1 MPFSGWCMRLRFS
14 HALLDLAKSLSQW
27 MLFKPGAY
35 KKYAYY
41 FTSFDRMAWISQ
53 SHQYLRL
60 GDRVCENALGR
71 SCWHRNYIRS
81 CWFVKCA
88 IFLVAINQTF
98 LARTPSLSLWCR
110 RLGLVNSW
118 GVSVHVVVFGFP
130 CFLKQVLEDA
140 KPFPRVPLQ
149 MAGKHDCPV
158 VIGDFRFFRS
168 VGKQLRSIFF
178 GIPQEAIIP
187 FWGASNPTIA
197 KDCSDKNAYKDQ
209 IRGGAVEVFLWRTE
223 GGHGKTKIGCSHSKC
238 WQDGRCCPGRAIYAF
253 FHGYIHKFLLVTILS
268 WLVLRP
274 PCSLCLAYKV
284 LQKNTC
290 FLGWFLNRHLDGT

>member
-1 MPFSGWCMRLRFS
+1 MVEHSLEGGMALDVWKWQKPSRSKKCFLCYVPSQVDVWGWGFHTLCWTWQKAWASGCYPSQVLTKNMLML
-14 HALLDLAKSLSQW
+14 HKLCLDGMNL
-27 MLFKPGAY
+27 
-35 KKYAYY
+35 
-41 FTSFDRMAWISQ
+41 TS

-71 SCWHRNYIRS
+71 SCWHRNYTRS
-81 CWFVKCA
+81 CWSLKCA
-88 IFLVAINQTF
+88 IFLAAINQTF

-118 GVSVHVVVFGFP
+118 RVSVHVAVFGFP
-130 CFLKQVLEDA
+130 WFLKQVLEDA

-158 VIGDFRFFRS
+158 MIGDFRFFRS
-168 VGKQLRSIFF
+168 VGRQLWS
-178 GIPQEAIIP
+178 PQEAIIP

-238 WQDGRCCPGRAIYAF
+238 WQ
-253 FHGYIHKFLLVTILS
+253 
-268 WLVLRP
+268 VLEDDTG
-274 PCSLCLAYKV
+274 LYL
-284 LQKNTC
+284 
-290 FLGWFLNRHLDGT
+290 